1 MNRWTAIAAA
11 ALMALTAACDKEE
24 PSCKEYPLQLTIEM
38 DTTWDGQ
45 TEYTKPHEN
54 ADSPL

>member
-1 MNRWTAIAAA
+1 
-11 ALMALTAACDKEE
+11 MALTAACDKEE